1 MDYELELEVW
11 LQAQRS
17 MPHCAFVA
25 LVQEGVKSYRRMP
38 GYSDLERV
46 HPRDIGPSGLTALR
60 EALAEIGQLRPEDG
74 HGFVSVRAS
83 LRAHICNV
91 LRWQLLAS
99 SRASGAVVDSHF
111 AHDLGL

>member
-38 GYSDLERV
+38 GYSVLERV
-46 HPRDIGPSGLTALR
+46 HSTDIGPSGLTALR

-74 HGFVSVRAS
+74 HGFVS
-83 LRAHICNV
+83 LRGKRPANTPTAFG
-91 LRWQLLAS
+91 R
-99 SRASGAVVDSHF
+99 
-111 AHDLGL
+111 